1 MRNITVALVL
11 LFLSGL
17 ASGCTVY
24 HGGVKNVTPL
34 KDGSLSVD
42 KCDLKVYFAFY
53 GLVASEENC
62 TTETAS
68 IK

>member
-1 MRNITVALVL
+1 MRYLAFAFAALL
-11 LFLSGL
+11 L
-17 ASGCTVY
+17 SGCTVY

-53 GLVASEENC
+53 GVVTSEENC
-62 TTETAS
+62 TTETKRAQ
-68 IK
+68 

>member
-1 MRNITVALVL
+1 MKSLIALFAL
-11 LFLSGL
+11 MLSL
-17 ASGCTVY
+17 SLSGCTVY
-24 HGGVKNVTPL
+24 HGGVKDVTPL

-68 IK
+68 VK